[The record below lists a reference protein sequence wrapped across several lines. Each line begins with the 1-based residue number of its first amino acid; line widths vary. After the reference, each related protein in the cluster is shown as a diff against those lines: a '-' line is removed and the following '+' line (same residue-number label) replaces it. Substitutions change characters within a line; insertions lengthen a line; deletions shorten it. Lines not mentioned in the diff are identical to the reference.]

1 MFSIFKSKNKK
12 LVDKWKKE
20 HEQLVILANNVLGAY
35 VKGNESETRR
45 QLKKF
50 VDLAVNHLG
59 DEDVE
64 LYRIL
69 HDPLRKDE
77 GTEKYIDQYYK
88 TFKDTKSTLMRFL
101 SKYVRPETAL
111 DTEFFETFEQVAQVL
126 RDRIDYEEHNL
137 YFRLSLS

>member
-1 MFSIFKSKNKK
+1 MLNLFGSKNKK
-12 LVDKWKKE
+12 LVKKWKKE
-20 HEQLVILANNVLGAY
+20 HEQLVVLANNVLGSY

-50 VDLAVNHLG
+50 VDLAVDHLG

-64 LYRIL
+64 LYKIL
-69 HDPLRKDE
+69 RDPFRKDE
-77 GTEKYIDQYYK
+77 GMEKYIDQYYK

-101 SKYVRPETAL
+101 SKYVRPETPL
-111 DTEFFETFEQVAQVL
+111 DDEFFDTFEQIAQVL

-137 YFRLSLS
+137 YFRMSLS

>member
-1 MFSIFKSKNKK
+1 MFSIFESKNKK
-12 LVDKWKKE
+12 LVKKWKKE
-20 HEQLVILANNVLGAY
+20 HEQLIVLANNVLSAY
-35 VKGNESETRR
+35 VKGEESETRR

-50 VDLAVNHLG
+50 VDVAMEHLS

-69 HDPLRKDE
+69 RDPNRKDK
-77 GTEKYIDQYYK
+77 GMEKYIDQYYA
-88 TFKDTKSTLMRFL
+88 TFKDTKSTLMKFL
-101 SKYVRPETAL
+101 AKYVRPETPL
-111 DTEFFETFEQVAQVL
+111 DEEFFETFEKIAGIL